1 MNFADNFWQYREQR
15 KDRDMRVGL
24 QHGAMPKGVKAGHLD
39 TALALLAALSEP
51 KATKAYL
58 LELQAAT
65 VGHDEA
71 RAAAEA
77 AESKAAKRDSEAQ
90 KASADATRAR
100 QALADETVRSE
111 AALGNR
117 EKQLAARESLAADV
131 EVAHNTRDKALAE
144 REAHLRKAGVKG
156 F

>member
-1 MNFADNFWQYREQR
+1 MKAIGQA
-15 KDRDMRVGL
+15 GS
-24 QHGAMPKGVKAGHLD
+24 AMPKGVKAGHLD

-117 EKQLAARESLAADV
+117 EKAVVAREALVAAA
-131 EVAHNTRDKALAE
+131 ETSQEARDKELAE
-144 REAHLRKAGVKG
+144 REAHLRKAGVAG